1 MLVRQQGTLT
11 ILTSFLLALVL
22 TILPLPDLAQSFRP
36 QWVAL
41 VLIYW
46 CLALPERVGIG
57 IGWGCG
63 IVLDV
68 MTGTLLGQ
76 HALGLSL
83 VAFLT
88 LKLHQRTRLF
98 PLWQQ
103 ALTVLVLLLVERLLF
118 LWVLGAAGQATPSLW
133 YWAPPFVGMLLW
145 PWLYIIM
152 RDTQRRFRVS

>member
-1 MLVRQQGTLT
+1 MLVRHHGAFT
-11 ILTSFLLALVL
+11 ILASFLLALVL
-22 TILPLPDLAQSFRP
+22 TVLPLPEVAQSFRP

-41 VLIYW
+41 ILIYW

-57 IGWGCG
+57 IGWTCG

-76 HALGLSL
+76 NALGLSL

-118 LWVLGAAGQATPSLW
+118 LWVLGAVGQATPSLW
-133 YWAPPFVGMLLW
+133 YWMPPFVGMLLW
-145 PWLYIIM
+145 PWLYVIL
-152 RDTQRRFRVS
+152 RDTQRRFRVA